1 MRRKSTTT
9 ALAALREALNES
21 TLRAMMRIS
30 DAGENLLAKVKS
42 ATGGSF
48 YDTTG
53 DGDVW
58 IHYVDDLSGYA
69 GMARLHI
76 PGGILFSLP
85 EEDDTCM
92 VVRPRDVNVP
102 GGSYLLHGD
111 GSADTTRFPSWIAT
125 KVGLFTKK
133 ILRLESKDQDV
144 EIATNGGTR
153 IRIANDGSVFIDAP
167 SGKDVT
173 VNGGTKKVARVDDHI
188 VLKQIA
194 FTPGTGGAG
203 LSINGTAIGVVA
215 VDLDAGMVSTG
226 ADRLKA

>member
-1 MRRKSTTT
+1 MTRRPQAFYESMRDAFSGATIR
-9 ALAALREALNES
+9 ALADIR
-21 TLRAMMRIS
+21 
-30 DAGENLLAKVKS
+30 DAGESFLARVVS
-42 ATGGSF
+42 LTGGIH

-53 DGDVW
+53 DADVW
-58 IHYVDDLSGYA
+58 VHVVDELTGHPSQV
-69 GMARLHI
+69 RLFI
-76 PGGILFSLP
+76 PSNILFALP

-92 VVRPRDVNVP
+92 VVHPRDVRVP
-102 GGSYLLHGD
+102 GGSYALHGD
-111 GSADTTRFPSWIAT
+111 GGDKARFPSWIAT

-153 IRIANDGSVFIDAP
+153 IRVANDGSVFIDAP

-173 VNGGTKKVARVDDHI
+173 INGGTQKVARVDDHI

-215 VDLDAGMVSTG
+215 VDLDAGVVSTG
-226 ADRLKA
+226 ADRFKG